1 MHEKQTPTGLT
12 ASDFLSVS
20 KDIDKRQIGPALAVR
35 RRSEVERMDDCVTT
49 YTTLEVLTAV
59 FCCLGNML
67 VILALWSP
75 KTLKQPTLC
84 LIVSLATADFLVGCV
99 AIPSAVMVDG
109 RAETSVQVCLVLSCV
124 VITLTLVSVLCLL
137 AIALD
142 RFFRVCTP
150 LG

>member
-1 MHEKQTPTGLT
+1 
-12 ASDFLSVS
+12 
-20 KDIDKRQIGPALAVR
+20 
-35 RRSEVERMDDCVTT
+35 MDVCEAI

-59 FCCLGNML
+59 FCCLGNMF

-84 LIVSLATADFLVGCV
+84 LIVSLAVADFLVGCV
-99 AIPSAVMVDG
+99 AIPSAVAVDG
-109 RAETSVQVCLVLSCV
+109 RAETSVHGCLFLSCV
-124 VITLTLVSVLCLL
+124 VITLTLVSVLCLM